1 MRLALLLAL
10 AGLHGCID
18 VGAFACEPGA
28 CDLDAREGIC
38 EPEGWCS
45 YPDDD
50 CESRRRFERRAPGS
64 LGGACVEPAG
74 TSTAGTTAVL
84 SSSSSESTESSST
97 GDATGSV
104 TTGEPACDGHGCGW
118 TSVESGALHTCA
130 VDGNGAVW
138 CWGLGPNG
146 ELGTGDNPE
155 FRNCPQAP
163 AGTLVGQEM
172 LAVGGHTCSATSD
185 ALHCWGPNGLRQIDW
200 SQSAARF
207 LEPHLVDLRTREPI
221 RAIGT
226 GDNLTCV
233 GISDTLLCWGRGA
246 LTVDETN
253 APAAINVVGVG
264 NDHVC
269 GMLDDDSLW
278 CFGSDARGQLG
289 GGPGD
294 QSPSPVQPDLAG
306 DAAIQLSVGAQ
317 HSCAIT
323 EGDGSGARKV
333 KCWGDNRSNQAGG
346 IVNQV
351 ELPRDVSGDLVPG
364 EWVDVAAGVLHS
376 CAINADG
383 EVWCW
388 GGNEYGQVDPH
399 AENLSLL
406 RTASKIEL
414 DPVVDAVDIAVATT
428 ITCALDRDALWWCW
442 GCLEPGQLVNSGTCT
457 VSPPTLFEPC
467 G

>member
-10 AGLHGCID
+10 TGLHGCID
-18 VGAFACEPGA
+18 IGAFACERGS
-28 CDLDAREGIC
+28 CDLDGRDGVC
-38 EPEGWCS
+38 EPQGWCS

-50 CESRRRFERRAPGS
+50 CDSRRRFEARAPGA
-64 LGGACVEPAG
+64 LGGACVEPASSG
-74 TSTAGTTAVL
+74 TAGSTAASSSSGGDTESPSTAG
-84 SSSSSESTESSST
+84 ST
-97 GDATGSV
+97 
-104 TTGEPACDGHGCGW
+104 TTGQPACDGHGCGW

-146 ELGTGDNPE
+146 ELGTGDNPD

-163 AGTLVGQEM
+163 AGELVGQEM
-172 LAVGGHTCSATSD
+172 LAVGGHTCASTPE
-185 ALHCWGPNGLRQIDW
+185 ALHCWGPNGERQIDW
-200 SQSAARF
+200 SQSDPRF
-207 LEPHLVDLRTREPI
+207 LEPHLVVPEKGQLI
-221 RAIGT
+221 RAVGT
-226 GDNLTCV
+226 GDNLTCAGMSENV
-233 GISDTLLCWGRGA
+233 VCWGQGG
-246 LTVDETN
+246 LTSTSTPT
-253 APAAINVVGVG
+253 PAAVNVVGVG
-264 NDHVC
+264 DAHVC
-269 GMLDDDSLW
+269 GILDDDSLW
-278 CFGSDARGQLG
+278 CLGSDALGQLG

-294 QSPSPVQPDLAG
+294 QSQGPIQPDLAG
-306 DAAIQLSVGAQ
+306 DAALQLSVGAR

-323 EGDGSGARKV
+323 EGDGPDARKV

-346 IVNQV
+346 IDSQV
-351 ELPRDVSGDLVPG
+351 QLPRDVSGDLVPG
-364 EWVDVAAGVLHS
+364 EWIDVAAGVLHS

-399 AENLSLL
+399 ADDLSLL
-406 RTASKIEL
+406 RTAAKIEL

-442 GCLEPGQLVNSGTCT
+442 GCLQPGQLVSSGTCT